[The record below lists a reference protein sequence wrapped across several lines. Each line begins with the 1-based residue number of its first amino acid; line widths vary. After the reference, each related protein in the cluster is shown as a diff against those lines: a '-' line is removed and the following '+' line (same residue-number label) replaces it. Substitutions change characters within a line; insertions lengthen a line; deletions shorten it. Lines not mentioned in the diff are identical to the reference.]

1 MIGGRVTRRELL
13 RTGSVLAGSAWLAG
27 SLPLPRAAQAAAASQ
42 ERAVLTALE
51 WKTLEAITAR
61 ILPTDHEPGAKE
73 AGCVNFIDKALLEEE
88 AATRPLYAAGLA
100 VLDGASRALGAPGYA
115 ALPAEAQ
122 DALLER
128 IEAGTLEG
136 WPAEA
141 PASPLFFE
149 LVRAHTLIAFLADP
163 KYGGNRDYAGW
174 RVTGYPGPRHRVGGY
189 SPEQLRGEA
198 PVKTVWGE
206 EQ

>member
-1 MIGGRVTRRELL
+1 MIEGSVTRRELL
-13 RTGSVLAGSAWLAG
+13 RTGSVLAGGAWLA
-27 SLPLPRAAQAAAASQ
+27 SALPLPRAARAAAASQ

-51 WKTLEAITAR
+51 WQTLEAITAR

-73 AGCVNFIDKALLEEE
+73 AGCVNFIDKALANEE

-100 VLDGASRALGAPGYA
+100 VVDGAARALGAPGYA

-122 DALLER
+122 DAVLEK

-141 PASPLFFE
+141 PPSPLFFE
-149 LVRAHTLIAFLADP
+149 LVRAHTLIGFLADP

-174 RVTGYPGPRHRVGGY
+174 RVTRYPGPRHRRGGY
-189 SPEQLRGEA
+189 SAEQVRGEA
-198 PVKTVWGE
+198 KVRTVWGS